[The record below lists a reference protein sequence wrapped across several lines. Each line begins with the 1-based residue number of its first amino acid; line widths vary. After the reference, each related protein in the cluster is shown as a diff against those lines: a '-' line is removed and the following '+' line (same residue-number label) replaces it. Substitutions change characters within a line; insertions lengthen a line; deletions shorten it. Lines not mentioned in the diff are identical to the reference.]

1 MTPEE
6 IKQHFGE
13 DALNKLYDVLLDR
26 PVHALADWILSYQ
39 SEKEIAQWVMQ
50 LRQDEI
56 ETEGETK

>member
-39 SEKEIAQWVMQ
+39 S
-50 LRQDEI
+50 
-56 ETEGETK
+56 